1 MKTKLNNI
9 GLEVSCIAGGLLSW
23 TGENFRPFCFE
34 RGDVMSRSKKNLL
47 ELALDAWEKMTD
59 NQRNRFN
66 DFLYRLVVK
75 GEKFTDEQII
85 QMVSEGV

>member
-1 MKTKLNNI
+1 M
-9 GLEVSCIAGGLLSW
+9 A
-23 TGENFRPFCFE
+23 ENTVTSKDTIRQE
-34 RGDVMSRSKKNLL
+34 RKESKKNLL

-59 NQRNRFN
+59 NQRNRFD

>member
-1 MKTKLNNI
+1 M
-9 GLEVSCIAGGLLSW
+9 A
-23 TGENFRPFCFE
+23 ENTVTSKDTIRQE
-34 RGDVMSRSKKNLL
+34 RKESKKNLL

>member
-1 MKTKLNNI
+1 
-9 GLEVSCIAGGLLSW
+9 
-23 TGENFRPFCFE
+23 
-34 RGDVMSRSKKNLL
+34 MSRSKKNLL

-59 NQRNRFN
+59 NQRNRFD